1 MSAVGILLA
10 AGRAER
16 FGSDKLIAPLR
27 HSEGDVEAGTPLG
40 VAACRQL
47 VAALV
52 DTVAVVRPTDA
63 MLAALLRNAGA
74 RVIPCANANDG
85 MGASLACGVRATSDA
100 DGWVVALADM
110 PWIRSTTIKA
120 ISDALAHGADIV
132 APSYRGTRG
141 HPVGFS
147 KRHYAQLIALRG
159 DEGARAIVA
168 ANRAALELIS
178 TDDAA
183 VIRDVDTPAQLDD
196 QDRP

>member
-1 MSAVGILLA
+1 MRIAGVLLA

-16 FGSDKLIAPLR
+16 FGGDKLTAPLR

-52 DTVAVVRPTDA
+52 ETVAVVRPTDA
-63 MLAALLRNAGA
+63 RLADLLRNAGA
-74 RVIPCANANDG
+74 RVIPCANANEG
-85 MGASLACGVRATSDA
+85 MGASLACGVHATSDA

-120 ISDALAHGADIV
+120 LGDALAHGADIV
-132 APSYRGTRG
+132 APSYRGARG

-147 KRHYAQLIALRG
+147 KRHYAELVALRG

-168 ANRAALELIS
+168 ANRATVALIA

-183 VIRDVDTPAQLDD
+183 VVRDVDTPAQLDRYE
-196 QDRP
+196 RP